1 MGSEGP
7 DTDFRAFSLNNRY
20 LVFWQRES
28 EFKLSTFF
36 FYSQSAFYAFS
47 FFHSSNGTCCSVTRF
62 FTSLLL
68 QRTFSHMQ
76 PFLCFIASILFRCH
90 VWISC
95 LDAQA
100 NQLWQADSLICNADG
115 GGDDKQKTDEIWHW
129 QLQRMGPISEQHNIV
144 LLKDPAFLKD
154 WKWHFK
160 KPQQCK

>member
-28 EFKLSTFF
+28 EKFKVQTVSLFF

-47 FFHSSNGTCCSVTRF
+47 FFHSSNGTCCSLTRF

-68 QRTFSHMQ
+68 QRTFSHIQ

-115 GGDDKQKTDEIWHW
+115 GGQTKNRWNMTLAASTHGANFWAT
-129 QLQRMGPISEQHNIV
+129 QHCFTERSSFFKR
-144 LLKDPAFLKD
+144 LKMTF
-154 WKWHFK
+154 
-160 KPQQCK
+160 

>member
-1 MGSEGP
+1 MGSEVP
-7 DTDFRAFSLNNRY
+7 DTDFRAFSLNYRY

-28 EFKLSTFF
+28 EKFKVQTVNFFSFF
-36 FYSQSAFYAFS
+36 FNSQSAFYAFS
-47 FFHSSNGTCCSVTRF
+47 FFHSSNGTCCSLTRF

-90 VWISC
+90 VGISC

-100 NQLWQADSLICNADG
+100 NQLWQADSLICNAD

-144 LLKDPAFLKD
+144 LLKEPAFFKRLKVT
-154 WKWHFK
+154 F
-160 KPQQCK
+160 

>member
-1 MGSEGP
+1 MWARKALTLTLGP
-7 DTDFRAFSLNNRY
+7 LVWTIDTLCFGREKAKSLK
-20 LVFWQRES
+20 
-28 EFKLSTFF
+28 FKLSTFN
-36 FYSQSAFYAFS
+36 SQSAFYAFS
-47 FFHSSNGTCCSVTRF
+47 FFHSSNGTCCSLTRF

-115 GGDDKQKTDEIWHW
+115 GGTTNKKQMKYDIGSFNAWGQFLSNTTLFYWKS
-129 QLQRMGPISEQHNIV
+129 QL
-144 LLKDPAFLKD
+144 F
-154 WKWHFK
+154 F
-160 KPQQCK
+160 